1 MPVSCGFCNLRVL
14 GLGVKL
20 EVLESLKGRLIGS
33 GPQNSV
39 GTLTMGLRRR
49 LNLKDLDSVH
59 CGGDL
64 RHHRFP

>member
-33 GPQNSV
+33 GPQNTV

-49 LNLKDLDSVH
+49 LN
-59 CGGDL
+59 
-64 RHHRFP
+64 